1 MKTQGLPLDGEAGG
15 SQLLEVQIEIPFA
28 RMSATC
34 ARTTRLKWWG
44 EGGAEGNY
52 DNFYVAPPMRSFR
65 VAPEVHIS
73 RFGWRFGA
81 IWGGR
86 TCNPLMPVQSK
97 QLFSVFGKVVSREAP
112 GRDICDFGAD
122 LASKYVRM
130 GRGSS

>member
-1 MKTQGLPLDGEAGG
+1 MPG
-15 SQLLEVQIEIPFA
+15 QLV
-28 RMSATC
+28 SS
-34 ARTTRLKWWG
+34 G
-44 EGGAEGNY
+44 EGRGGREGARGNN
-52 DNFYVAPPMRSFR
+52 DNFYVAPPTPSFG

-130 GRGSS
+130 GRGIPENALRRVP